1 VDRVERGGERAS
13 GGGGA
18 VGKRIPRGNDRKKG
32 KGKGKG
38 KGFDAKV
45 AKEGAKFRE
54 GELRRSY
61 AVGGVGRGD
70 GLGGTG
76 MRLPRVSISKEST

>member
-1 VDRVERGGERAS
+1 MDRVERGGERAS

-18 VGKRIPRGNDRKKG
+18 VGKRIPRGNDRKKS
-32 KGKGKG
+32 KG